1 MSTEN
6 DLIVQGGKMGDK
18 KMFDL
23 SRRIALVTAGGHGI
37 GREYCIALAEFGAD
51 VVCNDIDASLAKET
65 IEIVKPYG
73 HRALTIQADVSKQNE
88 VDQMVK
94 RTIDEFGRVDI
105 LFCNAGIMN
114 PLVPL
119 HELAVEDWD
128 RVVEVNLTS
137 MFLCMRAVLPIMLK
151 QGKGSIISTSS
162 VAGIKAG
169 NAPLSHCYGATK
181 AGMIGFMKHA
191 AVTYARNG
199 IRINAIAPGL
209 HDTKPVGLK
218 LSLEESEKLMKS
230 VERSIPM
237 GRFAE
242 PREIRGLAVFLAS
255 DASSYITGQ
264 VFATDG
270 GVTA

>member
-1 MSTEN
+1 
-6 DLIVQGGKMGDK
+6 MGNK
-18 KMFDL
+18 EIFDL
-23 SRRIALVTAGGHGI
+23 SGKVALVTAGGHGL
-37 GREYCIALAEFGAD
+37 GREYCIAMAEFGAD
-51 VVCNDIDASLAKET
+51 VVCNDIEGPLAKET
-65 IEIVKPYG
+65 TEIIKPYG
-73 HRALTIQADVSKQNE
+73 HRTLAIQADVSKQNE

-94 RTIDEFGRVDI
+94 QAVDEFGRIDI

-119 HELAVEDWD
+119 HELAVEAWD

-137 MFLCMRAVLPIMLK
+137 MFLCMRAVLPVMLK
-151 QGKGSIISTSS
+151 RGKGSIISTSS

-169 NAPLSHCYGATK
+169 NAPLSYAYGATK
-181 AGMIGFMKHA
+181 AGMIGFMRHA
-191 AVTYARNG
+191 AVAYARQG

-218 LSLEESEKLMKS
+218 LSLEESERLMKS
-230 VERSIPM
+230 VAASIPM

-255 DASSYITGQ
+255 DASSYVTGQ

>member
-1 MSTEN
+1 MDNKE
-6 DLIVQGGKMGDK
+6 
-18 KMFDL
+18 MFDL
-23 SRRIALVTAGGHGI
+23 SGRIALVTAGGHGL
-37 GREYCIALAEFGAD
+37 GREYCVAMAEFGAD
-51 VVCNDIDASLAKET
+51 VVCNDIYASLAKET
-65 IEIVKPYG
+65 TEIVKPYG
-73 HRALTIQADVSKQNE
+73 HRTLAIQADVSRQNE

-94 RTIDEFGRVDI
+94 RTLDEFGRIDI
-105 LFCNAGIMN
+105 LFSNAGIMN

-119 HELAVEDWD
+119 HELKVEDWD

-137 MFLCMRAVLPIMLK
+137 MFLCMRAVLPIMLE

-169 NAPLSHCYGATK
+169 NAPLSYCYGATK

-191 AVTYARNG
+191 ALTYARSG

-209 HDTKPVGLK
+209 HDTRPVGMKLTIEETEGLK
-218 LSLEESEKLMKS
+218 KS
-230 VERSIPM
+230 VEPSIPM

-255 DASSYITGQ
+255 DASSYVTGQ

-270 GVTA
+270 GFTA

>member
-1 MSTEN
+1 
-6 DLIVQGGKMGDK
+6 MGEK
-18 KMFDL
+18 GIFDL
-23 SRRIALVTAGGHGI
+23 SGKVALVTAAGHGL
-37 GREYCIALAEFGAD
+37 GREYCIAMAEFGAD
-51 VVCNDIDASLAKET
+51 VVCNDIRAALANET
-65 IEIVKPYG
+65 SEIIQKYG
-73 HRALTIQADVSKQNE
+73 RRALAIEADVSKENE

-94 RTIDEFGRVDI
+94 QALDQFGRIDV

-119 HELAVEDWD
+119 HELLVEDWD

-137 MFLCMRAVLPIMLK
+137 MFLCMHAVLPIMLK
-151 QGKGSIISTSS
+151 EGKGSIISTSS

-169 NAPLSHCYGATK
+169 NAPLSYCYGATK
-181 AGMIGFMKHA
+181 SGMIGFMRHA
-191 AVTYARNG
+191 ALAYARSG

-209 HDTKPVGLK
+209 HDTKPVGMMLATMEGLK
-218 LSLEESEKLMKS
+218 KS
-230 VERSIPM
+230 VEQSIPM

-255 DASSYITGQ
+255 DASSYVTGQ

-270 GVTA
+270 GFTA

>member
-1 MSTEN
+1 M
-6 DLIVQGGKMGDK
+6 DGK

-23 SRRIALVTAGGHGI
+23 SGKIALVTAGGHGL
-37 GREYCIALAEFGAD
+37 GREYCMAMAEFGAD

-65 IEIVKPYG
+65 IEIIKQQYG
-73 HRALTIQADVSKQNE
+73 HRTLAIQADVSKQNE

-94 RTIDEFGRVDI
+94 RTVDEFGRIDI

-137 MFLCMRAVLPIMLK
+137 MFLCIRAVLPTMLK
-151 QGKGSIISTSS
+151 QGRGSIISTSS
-162 VAGIKAG
+162 VAGVKAG

-181 AGMIGFMKHA
+181 AGMIGFMRHA

-218 LSLEESEKLMKS
+218 LSLEESERLMKS
-230 VERSIPM
+230 VEPSIPM
-237 GRFAE
+237 GRFAK
-242 PREIRGLAVFLAS
+242 PMEIRGLAVFLAS

>member
-1 MSTEN
+1 MEVKMS
-6 DLIVQGGKMGDK
+6 GKEIFNLSDK
-18 KMFDL
+18 
-23 SRRIALVTAGGHGI
+23 IALVTAGGHGL
-37 GREYCIALAEFGAD
+37 GREYCIAMAEFGAD

-65 IEIVKPYG
+65 IEIIKQYG
-73 HRALTIQADVSKQNE
+73 HRTLAIEADVSKQNE
-88 VDQMVK
+88 VDQMVG
-94 RTIDEFGRVDI
+94 RTVDEFGRIDI

-137 MFLCMRAVLPIMLK
+137 MFLCMRAILPIMLK

-181 AGMIGFMKHA
+181 AGMIGFMRHA
-191 AVTYARNG
+191 AVTYARSG

-209 HDTKPVGLK
+209 HDTRPVGLK

-230 VERSIPM
+230 VEPSIPI
-237 GRFAE
+237 GRFAK
-242 PREIRGLAVFLAS
+242 PIEIRGLAVFLAS
-255 DASSYITGQ
+255 DASSYVTGQ

>member
-1 MSTEN
+1 
-6 DLIVQGGKMGDK
+6 
-18 KMFDL
+18 
-23 SRRIALVTAGGHGI
+23 
-37 GREYCIALAEFGAD
+37 
-51 VVCNDIDASLAKET
+51 
-65 IEIVKPYG
+65 
-73 HRALTIQADVSKQNE
+73 
-88 VDQMVK
+88 
-94 RTIDEFGRVDI
+94 
-105 LFCNAGIMN
+105 
-114 PLVPL
+114 
-119 HELAVEDWD
+119 
-128 RVVEVNLTS
+128 VVEVNLTS

-151 QGKGSIISTSS
+151 QGTGSIISTSS

-169 NAPLSHCYGATK
+169 NAPLSYCYGATK

-209 HDTKPVGLK
+209 HDTKPVGLR
-218 LSLEESEKLMKS
+218 LSLEESERLMKS
-230 VERSIPM
+230 VAHSIPM

>member
-1 MSTEN
+1 MAEKG
-6 DLIVQGGKMGDK
+6 I
-18 KMFDL
+18 FDL
-23 SRRIALVTAGGHGI
+23 SGKVALITAAGHGL
-37 GREYCIALAEFGAD
+37 GREYCIAMAEFGAD
-51 VVCNDIDASLAKET
+51 VVCNDIDAPLAKET
-65 IEIVKPYG
+65 IEIIKPYG
-73 HRALTIQADVSKQNE
+73 HRTLA
-88 VDQMVK
+88 MVK
-94 RTIDEFGRVDI
+94 RTVDEFGRIDI

-119 HELAVEDWD
+119 HELVVEDWD

-137 MFLCMRAVLPIMLK
+137 MFLCMRAVLPFMLK

-169 NAPLSHCYGATK
+169 NAPLSYCYGATK
-181 AGMIGFMKHA
+181 AGMIGFMRHA

-199 IRINAIAPGL
+199 IRINSIAPGL

-230 VERSIPM
+230 VEPSIPM
-237 GRFAE
+237 GRFAK
-242 PREIRGLAVFLAS
+242 PMEIRGLAVFLAS
-255 DASSYITGQ
+255 DASSYVTGQ

>member
-1 MSTEN
+1 MANKE
-6 DLIVQGGKMGDK
+6 
-18 KMFDL
+18 MFDL
-23 SRRIALVTAGGHGI
+23 SGKVALVTAGGHGL
-37 GREYCIALAEFGAD
+37 GREYCIAMAEFGAD

-73 HRALTIQADVSKQNE
+73 HRTLAIQADVSKQNE

-94 RTIDEFGRVDI
+94 RTIDEFGRIDI
-105 LFCNAGIMN
+105 LLCNAGIMN

-119 HELAVEDWD
+119 HELAVKDWD

-169 NAPLSHCYGATK
+169 NAPLSYCYGATK

-209 HDTKPVGLK
+209 HDTKPVGLR
-218 LSLEESEKLMKS
+218 LSLEESERLMKS
-230 VERSIPM
+230 VAHSIPM